1 MNTLPPGLAGWVAA
15 DQMNRQKQAYKLQE
29 LQGILGLQ
37 QADRQMAMQEQTQPL
52 QLRMLQAQVQGA
64 ENPSPVMK
72 DMGGYIGILHPR
84 TFQEIGRLPKTASPD
99 TVLKEQGATDR
110 HGQAS
115 GSTLSTLAQ
124 QRELHGIPSA
134 SALLSAQTQ
143 IAGMNRPQFNAEL
156 GGWLTPPPVGMP
168 GIMSAPRAPQG
179 QMPSAMD
186 SAPRMSPNMQVPP
199 QVQAQRDAEAARIRT
214 AEGNG
219 GAGMVP
225 TTSVVPGFTPVPGL
239 AGRPPKQ
246 TAGQNEA
253 DKEFAKEYV
262 AFKASGGYADIEKNL
277 GQLAQASQ
285 TLAKDNTLT
294 GPIRGLYP
302 DWVRSITNPTAV
314 ATKEK
319 VQEVAQRNLRLI
331 LGAQFTEKEGE
342 RLISRVYNDRLSP
355 EENKSR
361 VDALMLQIQEAAK
374 AKQSASEYFEKN
386 GTLTGWTGRLPK
398 FDDFMPKDRQSD
410 RASDILNQA
419 DRIIGGR

>member
-1 MNTLPPGLAGWVAA
+1 MNMNGMGLPPGLAGWVAA

-143 IAGMNRPQFNAEL
+143 ITGMNRPQFNAEL

-168 GIMSAPRAPQG
+168 GIMSAPR
-179 QMPSAMD
+179 MPSAMD

-214 AEGNG
+214 AETNG

-225 TTSVVPGFTPVPGL
+225 TASVVPGFTPVPGL

-262 AFKASGGYADIEKNL
+262 AFKASGGYADIEKSL
-277 GQLAQASQ
+277 SQLAQASLA
-285 TLAKDNTLT
+285 LAKDDSLT
-294 GPIRGLYP
+294 GPIRGMYP
-302 DWVRSITNPTAV
+302 DWVRSITNAPAV

-319 VQEVAQRNLRLI
+319 VQEVAQRNLRLV
-331 LGAQFTEKEGE
+331 LGAAFTAKEGE
-342 RLISRVYNDRLSP
+342 QLISRVYNDRLP
-355 EENKSR
+355 AEENKRR

-374 AKQSASEYFEKN
+374 AKQSAAEYFEKN
-386 GTLTGWTGRLPK
+386 GTLTGWAGRLPK

>member
-37 QADRQMAMQEQTQPL
+37 QADRQMAMQEQMAPL
-52 QLRMLQAQVQGA
+52 QMRLMQAQVGNA
-64 ENPSPVMK
+64 ENPAPLIK
-72 DMGGYIGILHPR
+72 DMGGHLGVFHPR
-84 TFQEIGRLPKTASPD
+84 TLQQIGTLPKSQTPD
-99 TVLKEQGATDR
+99 SAAREAGQDR
-110 HGQAS
+110 RFAGVSGNTQAS
-115 GSTLSTLAQ
+115 LGQ

-134 SALLSAQTQ
+134 SALLGAQTQ